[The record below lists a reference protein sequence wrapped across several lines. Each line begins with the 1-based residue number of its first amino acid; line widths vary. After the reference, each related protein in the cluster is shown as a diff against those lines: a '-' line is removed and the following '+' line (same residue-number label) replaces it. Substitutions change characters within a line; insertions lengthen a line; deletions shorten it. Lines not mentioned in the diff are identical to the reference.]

1 MSSSRKT
8 EALRGF
14 LLLAWGLALV
24 PNAIEPFGGPEGTW
38 WQVLRVGLSSLF
50 VLALVAFALSR
61 LADRR
66 RP

>member
-1 MSSSRKT
+1 MSSSGKT

-14 LLLAWGLALV
+14 LLLAWGLALA
-24 PNAIEPFGGPEGTW
+24 PNAIDAFGGPEGTW

-50 VLALVAFALSR
+50 VLALVAFALGR